1 MRIVIVGAGQVG
13 FHLAEKLSQQG
24 HDVTVIDADAEKT
37 EFIGDRLDVMTI
49 EGNGAAVPVLERAGV
64 GRADLFL
71 AVTNRDEVNIIGC
84 LAADRLGVGRKVARI
99 SNPEFFI
106 EKSVLSRDQLGIDL
120 MINPER
126 ECAWETLQLLM
137 SEVASELIPFAGGKV
152 FLVGLRVQEG
162 APVAGRTIAE
172 LADRLREHRY
182 TTVAIHRDGETEI
195 PKGPSRIEAGDQIF
209 LVTPATEMKHLSEL
223 AGYGRYELRR
233 VMIAGGSQ
241 EAVYLAGFLEAKGVS
256 CTVLDVDR
264 ARCVELSTVLPQ
276 ALILHA
282 DATDA
287 ELLDME
293 GVGDMDGFVA
303 FTNQDET
310 NMLSCLLAAR
320 TGARK
325 VVSLLHRRQYVP
337 VASRLGINATVS
349 PRLSAANTILRYV
362 HTENVFSVAALRA
375 INAEAVEVEV
385 GPRAKALGRPFREL
399 KFPKRGLVGAIVRD
413 GSVITPRGDD
423 FVQIGDRVILFAEPD
438 VMPKLEKLFA

>member
-1 MRIVIVGAGQVG
+1 VG
-13 FHLAEKLSQQG
+13 FHLAEKLSQQDQ
-24 HDVTVIDADAEKT
+24 DVTVVDSDADKVEY
-37 EFIGDRLDVMTI
+37 IGDRLDVLTVK
-49 EGNGAAVPVLERAGV
+49 GNGAAVPVLERAGV
-64 GRADLFL
+64 DRADLFL

-152 FLVGLRVQEG
+152 FLVGLCVQEG
-162 APVAGRTIAE
+162 APVAGRTIEE
-172 LADRLREHRY
+172 LTERLRHHRY

-195 PKGPSRIEAGDQIF
+195 PKSSSRIEAGDQIF
-209 LVTPATEMKHLSEL
+209 LVTPASEMEALSEL
-223 AGYGRYELRR
+223 AGYGPYELKR

-256 CTVLDVDR
+256 CTILDVSR
-264 ARCVELSTVLPQ
+264 ARCLELSAALPE
-276 ALILHA
+276 ALILHG

-287 ELLDME
+287 ELLEME
-293 GVGDMDGFVA
+293 GVGGIDGFVT

-310 NMLSCLLAAR
+310 NILSCLLAAR

-325 VVSLLHRRQYVP
+325 VVSLLHRRQYIP
-337 VASRLGINATVS
+337 LASRLGIHATVS

-362 HTENVFSVAALRA
+362 HTANVSSVAALRA
-375 INAEAVEVEV
+375 INAEAVEVRI

-399 KFPKRGLVGAIVRD
+399 PFPARGLVGAIVRD

-423 FVQIGDRVILFAEPD
+423 FVQSGDHVILFAEPD